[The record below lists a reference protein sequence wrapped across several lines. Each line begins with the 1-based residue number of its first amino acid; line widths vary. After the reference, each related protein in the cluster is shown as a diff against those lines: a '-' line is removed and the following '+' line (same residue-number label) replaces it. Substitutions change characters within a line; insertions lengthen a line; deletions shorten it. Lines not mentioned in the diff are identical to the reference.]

1 MPRGAGA
8 AGRGAAPR
16 LSVEMAPIVEK
27 QTRKA
32 RRQRQNSLNGTGLE
46 EDELAELVFASK
58 QHDAFED
65 VRHLPHKTSLV
76 ALICSVPLGASTCP
90 PQTSH
95 PPALSLPG
103 GLRLTG
109 FIPGQRSGDIRH
121 ARPDVRIPNPSTH
134 MKFAE
139 PSTENAPARHL
150 QEPGEPRQAQAGG
163 PPVRVPSAPHAPGR
177 PQGRDQAHVDQGDG
191 GAEVS
196 VPGLP
201 PLQ

>member
-65 VRHLPHKTSLV
+65 VRHFRTKLRLV
-76 ALICSVPLGASTCP
+76 ALICSVPLGAGTCP
-90 PQTSH
+90 PKTSH
-95 PPALSLPG
+95 PPACRYQEDCDS
-103 GLRLTG
+103 
-109 FIPGQRSGDIRH
+109 
-121 ARPDVRIPNPSTH
+121 
-134 MKFAE
+134 
-139 PSTENAPARHL
+139 PASS
-150 QEPGEPRQAQAGG
+150 
-163 PPVRVPSAPHAPGR
+163 PVNDPETYDTLV
-177 PQGRDQAHVDQGDG
+177 QM
-191 GAEVS
+191 
-196 VPGLP
+196 
-201 PLQ
+201 